1 MEHEREHTGQ
11 LTQAAP
17 RKPRVPARTKFPTPR
32 PCGPPNFSVTILVD
46 RSRVVGTRQ
55 IRLQS
60 LQRNLSRDLSSL
72 FTHSPNGTLPLRM
85 GESCD
90 WDHRNYRKQQ
100 CEPVCAARDHAHAGN
115 GLAQLG
121 YKVNAGRVPRC
132 VVTAFTAS
140 NRGRRRLVTAAKK
153 CSSSL

>member
-1 MEHEREHTGQ
+1 MLVSNPGSCLPLECSQDRMSRFGSKADIGARWWISVTAGGVEHEREHTGQ
-11 LTQAAP
+11 LTQAAA

-60 LQRNLSRDLSSL
+60 LQRTLSP
-72 FTHSPNGTLPLRM
+72 FTHSPTGTLPVRM

-90 WDHRNYRKQQ
+90 WSHRNDASLSVLR
-100 CEPVCAARDHAHAGN
+100 AITRM
-115 GLAQLG
+115 LATVL
-121 YKVNAGRVPRC
+121 RSS
-132 VVTAFTAS
+132 VTT
-140 NRGRRRLVTAAKK
+140 
-153 CSSSL
+153 